1 MSITLEDVET
11 AIKVLQAFLKKQREA
26 ESILRKFQAYER
38 RMGGRGFSM
47 DDFVSMAFESVKARR
62 EALSQPEGE
71 ITEELSEEDLKRIK
85 EIKEK
90 LEQQKK

>member
-11 AIKVLQAFLKKQREA
+11 AIKVLQAFLRKQREA
-26 ESILRKFQAYER
+26 ELILRKFQAYER
-38 RMGGRGFSM
+38 RIGARGFTL
-47 DDFVSMAFESVKARR
+47 DDFVSMAFEQAKARR
-62 EALSQPEGE
+62 EALSQPEVE